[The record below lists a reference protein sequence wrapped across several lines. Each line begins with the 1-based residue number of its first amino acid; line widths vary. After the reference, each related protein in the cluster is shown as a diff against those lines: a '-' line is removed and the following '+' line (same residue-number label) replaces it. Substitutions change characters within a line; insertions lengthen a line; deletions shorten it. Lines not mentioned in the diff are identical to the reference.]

1 MPIIYKYTIEIT
13 DKQIIS
19 LPGLTGYSS
28 LLHFEFQGGKLCLW
42 ALVDPT
48 QELASIEISIFGT
61 GQEIDSELLS
71 TKKHFTTVFDPR
83 GFVWHIFVPFV

>member
-48 QELASIEISIFGT
+48 Q
-61 GQEIDSELLS
+61 
-71 TKKHFTTVFDPR
+71 
-83 GFVWHIFVPFV
+83 